1 MNPDELRRLLKKQPF
16 EPIRL
21 HTTGGDT
28 VDIRHPDMAIAT
40 RSMVAVGVGEP
51 DDVADYVVHY
61 GLRHIIKVEPL
72 DGRRRRTRR
81 PGKR

>member
-1 MNPDELRRLLKKQPF
+1 MNPDELRSLLKKQPF

-28 VDIRHPDMAIAT
+28 VDIRHPEIAIVT
-40 RSMVAVGVGEP
+40 QSMVAVGAGEP

-61 GLRHIIKVEPL
+61 SLRHIIKVEPL
-72 DGRRRRTRR
+72 NGRKKRTQRA
-81 PGKR
+81 GKK

>member
-1 MNPDELRRLLKKQPF
+1 MNPDELRSLLKKQPF

-28 VDIRHPDMAIAT
+28 VDIRHPEMAIVT

-51 DDVADYVVHY
+51 DEVADYVVPY
-61 GLRHIIKVEPL
+61 SLRHILEAEPL
-72 DGRRRRTRR
+72 LDG
-81 PGKR
+81 